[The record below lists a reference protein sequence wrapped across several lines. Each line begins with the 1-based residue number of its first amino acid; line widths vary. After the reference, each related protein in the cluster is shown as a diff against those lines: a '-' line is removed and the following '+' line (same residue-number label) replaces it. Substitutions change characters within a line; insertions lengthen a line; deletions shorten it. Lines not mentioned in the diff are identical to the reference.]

1 MKKQNKTGALAITQI
16 LLLIIGIMAIS
27 YAIGSSVVVVSAS
40 AEGDLKCATS
50 DKLEEYIDN
59 AWKHKS
65 YCKADCGSQGY
76 DTGSCVVNK
85 CVCENK
91 ESEYGYY
98 VADDEGTQIPLPKNV
113 ITENADG
120 SLDLNHGNIDPKTD
134 WGQIILSTLLGSGT
148 TAATSIIVYKA
159 TTGAATKAVID
170 TAVANAISEGI
181 AAGTITA
188 PADVVSIVGGGAPAT
203 PGPLAL
209 LFGKE
214 AGFGVSVGPEGAVG
228 LTTYIFGTLIVAAA
242 TAALIIGLAKL
253 LGAGQRNMQQIV
265 PAALISA
272 GGVAGLSI
280 VLAAAAGGGPPMWAI
295 SAAIAAITGIYT
307 FFTYQKYS
315 QDVFTYAAYVWKPV
329 EGGKDCEKCN
339 DLRYGCNEY
348 QCHAFGEA
356 CEIVNAG
363 TEEEKCVSIKDDG
376 RPPTITPLASAL
388 PDEGYRYIESD
399 AVLPPARGV
408 KIFYDGNNNGCVPP
422 FTSVVLGV
430 ETNEPAECKIDVE
443 RRQLFDEM
451 ISYLQE
457 GSAKVYNHTLALP
470 ASSTPSA
477 EARGNV
483 GWNVENGMQ
492 HKFYIRCK
500 DMHGNIAPTNFVMEF
515 CVDDGPDIKSPTIL
529 GTNYLQE
536 SYIAYNQSSVPL
548 EVYTDEPAD
557 CKWDFEDKAYDQ
569 MSREMDFCSQSANDY
584 IDSSSFSYGCS
595 GTLEGVKNN
604 IENKYYIRCKD
615 KPWLE
620 GDEEAQGKRYEN
632 RESYVLTLKG
642 TQKLI
647 INSITANGE
656 GNGTIIKGSVDPVKV
671 ILEVETSAG
680 ADDGR
685 AKCQYESNGKYYD
698 FSNKGSP
705 EYLYQNTQRL
715 DLSKGD
721 YNLPIKCIDLGGN
734 TDTTTINFSVE
745 IDTSAPNITRVY
757 REGDYLKLIT
767 DEEAE
772 CRYGTSS
779 NVGCDYDFEEGIL
792 MINLNDDLEHY
803 VDWNSNVNF
812 YIKCSEIREGGRRP
826 DFNQCS
832 IVVRP
837 FDIL

>member
-1 MKKQNKTGALAITQI
+1 MKKINKPKVEALLQI
-16 LLLIIGIMAIS
+16 LILVIGIVAIS

-40 AEGDLKCATS
+40 GG
-50 DKLEEYIDN
+50 
-59 AWKHKS
+59 
-65 YCKADCGSQGY
+65 DCGDGGTCINI
-76 DTGSCVVNK
+76 DTETCDGDIKIDLCPEANNIRCCVPF
-85 CVCENK
+85 
-91 ESEYGYY
+91 GYY
-98 VADDEGTQIPLPKNV
+98 VADEDGTGLIPVPKNLV
-113 ITENADG
+113 TTNPNGDVTSIETQGIEPGSGLGKALGG
-120 SLDLNHGNIDPKTD
+120 SLISGVTQVGVYKLTYGGAAAAKTAAEITALQ
-134 WGQIILSTLLGSGT
+134 GQVAALTASGT
-148 TAATSIIVYKA
+148 TV
-159 TTGAATKAVID
+159 TTA
-170 TAVANAISEGI
+170 
-181 AAGTITA
+181 TA
-188 PADVVSIVGGGAPAT
+188 PTLGSTLANMPLATIPAET
-203 PGPLAL
+203 SKLAL
-209 LFGKE
+209 LFGKT
-214 AGFGVSVGPEGAVG
+214 AVG
-228 LTTYIFGTLIVAAA
+228 AEKSFWVATGSGAGQVSLTAYIFGTLIVAAA

-253 LGAGQRNMQQIV
+253 MGAGKRNMQQIV
-265 PAALISA
+265 PAALASA

-280 VLAAAAGGGPPMWAI
+280 ALATAAGGPPMWAVA
-295 SAAIAAITGIYT
+295 AAIAAITGIYT

-315 QDVFTYAAYVWKPV
+315 QDVFTYTAYVWKPV

-376 RPPTITPLASAL
+376 RPPTIIPLKSVL
-388 PDEGYRYIESD
+388 PEGYRYVESD

-408 KIFYDGNNNGCVPP
+408 KILYDGNNNGCVPP

-451 ISYLQE
+451 ISYLEE

-477 EARGNV
+477 EAMENV
-483 GWNVENGMQ
+483 GWNIENGRQ
-492 HKFYIRCK
+492 HKFYIRCR
-500 DMHGNIAPTNFVMEF
+500 DMHGNTAPTNFVMEF

-647 INSITANGE
+647 ITSVKVNGG
-656 GNGTIIKGSVDPVKV
+656 GNDTIIKGSVDPVKV

-685 AKCQYESNGKYYD
+685 AKCQYESNGKYYY
-698 FSNKGSP
+698 FYNKGSP

-721 YNLPIKCIDLGGN
+721 YTLPIKCIDLGGN

-745 IDTSAPNITRVY
+745 IDTSAPEITRVY
-757 REGDYLKLIT
+757 REGDDLKLIT

-779 NVGCDYDFEEGIL
+779 NVGCDYNFEEGTL
-792 MINLNDDLEHY
+792 MISMDNDFEHY
-803 VDWNSNVNF
+803 VDWESNTNF
-812 YIKCSEIREGGRRP
+812 YIKCGEIREGGRYP
-826 DFNQCS
+826 PQNECS
-832 IVVRP
+832 LIVRP
-837 FDIL
+837 FDVL